1 MRIKFKLI
9 FVAFISI
16 LFMQNL
22 LADENAYRVKKGI
35 LPVNPNIT
43 LEQAFKNYKNFEG
56 TEWVSLEDNG
66 VIAIQAISKLTQQY
80 LFNNATDFWTSEL
93 DGYFIVQF
101 VLLDNMI
108 IPNGIVLIY
117 KDKKTGELIQ
127 QKTTHDYGLNIQD
140 LKDIIYDIY
149 YNKPLSHI
157 YN

>member
-1 MRIKFKLI
+1 MKSKFRLI
-9 FVAFISI
+9 FIIFISI
-16 LFMQNL
+16 FIQNL
-22 LADENAYRVKKGI
+22 MADEYAYRVKKGT
-35 LPVNPNIT
+35 LPINPNIT

-127 QKTTHDYGLNIQD
+127 QKTTHDYGLNMQD

>member
-1 MRIKFKLI
+1 MKSKFRLI
-9 FVAFISI
+9 FIIFISI
-16 LFMQNL
+16 FIQNL
-22 LADENAYRVKKGI
+22 MADEYAYRVKKGT
-35 LPVNPNIT
+35 LPINPNIT

-93 DGYFIVQF
+93 DVYFMVQF

-108 IPNGIVLIY
+108 IPNGIALIY
-117 KDKKTGELIQ
+117 EDKKTGDLIQ
-127 QKTTHDYGLNIQD
+127 QKTTHDYSLN
-140 LKDIIYDIY
+140 LKDVADIVYDIY
-149 YNKPLSHI
+149 YNQSLSHI